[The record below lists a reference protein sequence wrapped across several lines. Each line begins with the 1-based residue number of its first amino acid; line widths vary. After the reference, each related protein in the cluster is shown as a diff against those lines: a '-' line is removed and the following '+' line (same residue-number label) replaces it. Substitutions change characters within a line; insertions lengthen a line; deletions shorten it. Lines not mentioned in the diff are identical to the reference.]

1 MEIKVRKFNSHYF
14 PSDSGADSVI
24 NIASA
29 GYTYG
34 SPDFYVDLSNSSFS
48 PSLGVYELEY
58 ITEGVFYIESGG
70 KTYTAN
76 KGDFVLINKGV
87 PRVLYT
93 DKKNPVKKYL
103 LNLKGALAD
112 GLMKVYGIN
121 DAILIMNFD
130 AQEYFLKI
138 LGILG
143 AAESYTVE
151 TEGEIAAELVKLLHA
166 IYTAE
171 QKAEAL
177 KIIPD
182 CSAEDILKYIDMN
195 IGRRFSIEEMCDH
208 FYIGRT
214 KLWRIF
220 KQKYNTTPLEYLQA
234 KRIEKAKYYLLNTR
248 HPISTLHEIVGL
260 SDQKYFSKLFKKET
274 GMTPRKFRDSFFGM
288 ENVTA
293 YVLANTEKEL
303 LKRKTDDALIKKY

>member
-1 MEIKVRKFNSHYF
+1 M
-14 PSDSGADSVI
+14 
-24 NIASA
+24 
-29 GYTYG
+29 
-34 SPDFYVDLSNSSFS
+34 
-48 PSLGVYELEY
+48 EY

-70 KTYTAN
+70 KTYSAN

-103 LNLKGALAD
+103 LNVKGALVD

-151 TEGEIAAELVKLLHA
+151 TEGEIAAVLVKLLHA

-171 QKAEAL
+171 QKSKAL
-177 KIIPD
+177 KITPD
-182 CSAEDILKYIDMN
+182 CSAEDILRYIDMN
-195 IGRRFSIEEMCDH
+195 IGRRFSIEEMCDY

-220 KQKYNTTPLEYLQA
+220 KEKYNTTPLEYLQA

-248 HPISTLHEIVGL
+248 HPISTLHEIIGL

-274 GMTPRKFRDSFFGM
+274 GMTPRKFRETFFGM
-288 ENVTA
+288 ENVTPR
-293 YVLANTEKEL
+293 VLANVEEEL
-303 LKRKTDDALIKKY
+303 ALRKTDDALIKKY